1 MTTAAILEEIEKQI
15 RGDGDTAELA
25 WALRDEGAV
34 EVVAYVARLLA
45 SPSANVRGSA
55 AMTLGQMGE
64 MAAPAGQ
71 RRDQYVACL
80 PQITRDSELL
90 HANAALRVVTS
101 RRTRWP

>member
-1 MTTAAILEEIEKQI
+1 MHVTGRDRTLRSTDMTTAAILEEIEKQI

-64 MAAPAGQ
+64 MAAPAVGSIAKLIEDGDEDVIADL
-71 RRDQYVACL
+71 RR
-80 PQITRDSELL
+80 R
-90 HANAALRVVTS
+90 
-101 RRTRWP
+101 